1 MSESI
6 KGVLSGLE
14 RLKEAREKDI
24 RRLFDSDT
32 RFQTAAMLVLD
43 DLYETMSMRMCNYD
57 HMTFNGGERQDS
69 VDFIERFK
77 SDIEDAGRR
86 LFGFEW
92 MPAIAR
98 RASKSPAPTAGGGR
112 E

>member
-1 MSESI
+1 M
-6 KGVLSGLE
+6 L
-14 RLKEAREKDI
+14 
-24 RRLFDSDT
+24 LFRPGGSYDSDT